1 MNKNSLLS
9 VGLGAFALLL
19 SGCAAPPAANN
30 QGSAASPTYG
40 AASSGA
46 AQPAAAAPAPASAAA
61 PKQAVVPVEPSASEK
76 QLATALATY
85 DRGEYAAAIRLLA
98 PLTTD
103 SAQDLTGQL
112 QALKTL
118 AFSQCLTNALTACRQ
133 SFERAFK
140 LDPKFDLAPAE
151 RGHPVWGP
159 QFERA
164 KKAAAAQKAK

>member
-1 MNKNSLLS
+1 MSKKNLLS
-9 VGLGAFALLL
+9 AGLGAIALLL

-30 QGSAASPTYG
+30 RGSASTPTYG
-40 AASSGA
+40 SSASTP
-46 AQPAAAAPAPASAAA
+46 AQPAATAPAPAAPAAA
-61 PKQAVVPVEPSASEK
+61 KPAAAPVEPSASEK
-76 QLATALATY
+76 QLSAALATY
-85 DRGEYAAAIRLLA
+85 DRGEYAAAIRLLT

-103 SAQDLTGQL
+103 TSQDLAGQL

-164 KKAAAAQKAK
+164 KKAAATQKAK